1 MCKIPLLNRILY
13 KMEEEHVCKLKDTV
27 LLYEMFRTV
36 MTKSSQIVET
46 IVF

>member
-27 LLYEMFRTV
+27 YV
-36 MTKSSQIVET
+36 V
-46 IVF
+46 